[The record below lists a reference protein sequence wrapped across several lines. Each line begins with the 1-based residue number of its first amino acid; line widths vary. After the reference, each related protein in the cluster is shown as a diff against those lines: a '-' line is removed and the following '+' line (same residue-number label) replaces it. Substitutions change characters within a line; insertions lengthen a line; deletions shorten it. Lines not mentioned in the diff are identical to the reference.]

1 MSRSRKIY
9 SLLMLL
15 IGAVVVTLIFSAYLQ
30 ASFMLDLANR
40 LLLCL

>member
-1 MSRSRKIY
+1 MSHSRWTQIV
-9 SLLMLL
+9 LLLL
-15 IGAVVVTLIFSAYLQ
+15 GTALGALIFSAYLQ

>member
-1 MSRSRKIY
+1 MKRGRWPQ
-9 SLLMLL
+9 LLLL
-15 IGAVVVTLIFSAYLQ
+15 ALAAGLFGLIFSAYLQ